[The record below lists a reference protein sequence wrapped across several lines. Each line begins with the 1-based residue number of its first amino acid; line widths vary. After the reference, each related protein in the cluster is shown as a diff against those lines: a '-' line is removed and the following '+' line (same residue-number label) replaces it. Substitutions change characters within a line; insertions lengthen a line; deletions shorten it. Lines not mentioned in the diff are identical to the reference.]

1 MHDAR
6 RSFALGNAGEAAVSA
21 PLVDLLNAIDSRA
34 SALKLIEPGPTP
46 PHLEQIMRAAVRA
59 PDHGRLRPWRFVV
72 LEGAARDKL
81 GASMARLSLV
91 KFPHSTAEQLEGERR
106 KVLRAP
112 TIIVVAAHITPG
124 KIPEIE
130 QIAAVAAGVENMVLV
145 AQALGYGAMWK
156 TGAAAYDTQAKTE
169 LGLTPQDHIVAF
181 LYLGTTA
188 LAGTAAP
195 ASLDGIVTWPK

>member
-1 MHDAR
+1 
-6 RSFALGNAGEAAVSA
+6 VSA
-21 PLVDLLNAIDSRA
+21 TLVDLLNAIDSRA
-34 SALKLIEPGPTP
+34 SALKLMEPGPTQ

-81 GASMARLSLV
+81 GAAMARLSLV
-91 KFPHSTAEQLEGERR
+91 KFPQSTAEQLEGERR

-156 TGAAAYDTQAKTE
+156 TGAAAYDAQAKTE
-169 LGLTPQDHIVAF
+169 LGLTPQDHSVA
-181 LYLGTTA
+181 LLSLGTTA
-188 LAGTAAP
+188 LPGPSAP
-195 ASLDGIVTWPK
+195 ASLDGIVNWSK